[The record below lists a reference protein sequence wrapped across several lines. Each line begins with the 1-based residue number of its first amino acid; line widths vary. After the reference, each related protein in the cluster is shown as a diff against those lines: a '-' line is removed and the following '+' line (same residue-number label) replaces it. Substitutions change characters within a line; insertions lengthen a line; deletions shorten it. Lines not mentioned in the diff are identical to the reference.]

1 MAATNG
7 LVWKIALGVF
17 LGLSACGL
25 VTCTVLGTM
34 GYAIEKQ
41 REEQANQAVA
51 EFIKSAND
59 PDPFGLAAK
68 VERQRRIDAERQRH
82 YEAANQPAPLKPDER
97 CVGATRLQRVENGW
111 VQSGSCP

>member
-34 GYAIEKQ
+34 GYAIEQQ
-41 REEQANQAVA
+41 REDQVNQAVA

-59 PDPFGLAAK
+59 PDPFGYGKKAEEQRLRD
-68 VERQRRIDAERQRH
+68 VERQRLLH
-82 YEAANQPAPLKPDER
+82 AANQPAPLKPDER
-97 CVGATRLQRVENGW
+97 CVGKTRLQRVENGW